1 MLFHS
6 PETLPFIILT
16 LTNFS
21 SVPDTVPDTSSIL
34 EIFTMVTEFIMPCG
48 RISNGIT
55 QTVCGKTGSVH
66 DSDWTVEIKESCK
79 GEAVFHL
86 SFEI

>member
-6 PETLPFIILT
+6 PETLQFIILT

-21 SVPDTVPDTSSIL
+21 SVSDTVPDTSSIL
-34 EIFTMVTEFIMPCG
+34 EIFTMVAEFIMPCG

-55 QTVCGKTGSVH
+55 QSVGKQVVYMILTGVLKSKRA
-66 DSDWTVEIKESCK
+66 TKEKQYSP
-79 GEAVFHL
+79 
-86 SFEI
+86 